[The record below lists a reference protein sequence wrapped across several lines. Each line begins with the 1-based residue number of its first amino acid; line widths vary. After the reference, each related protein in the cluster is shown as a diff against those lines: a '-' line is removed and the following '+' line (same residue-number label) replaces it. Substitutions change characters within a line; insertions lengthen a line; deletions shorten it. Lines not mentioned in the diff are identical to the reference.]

1 MTKYILLASAA
12 AALALTPTVASAS
25 QLDPGGVSLTFSNDV
40 SASSDADYDY
50 TIDTTITGTVY
61 VTSVLDPDSAASAQT
76 DAKQIMFGNIVSFDD
91 PSQFAEDGPFP
102 DEDMGLP
109 GHVAN
114 TAAAGPVTSSGNTGV
129 NVAAG
134 QYNMQQNSAN
144 LSVSGNS
151 NAAAIGGWAN
161 ASTTG
166 YQSLVGT
173 LYGTPGGAQPGGVG
187 EVTNY
192 YDTNVAAGGAV
203 SSNGNVGENVAAGAF
218 NQQQNLLT
226 IAVANNSIL
235 SETSAALWQNSNCN
249 SIGIQNET
257 NTATSGAISG
267 NGNLGV
273 NIAAGVGNQQT
284 NALTAAV
291 SNATGTVG
299 AGGGGGT
306 GI

>member
-12 AALALTPTVASAS
+12 AALAFAPTAASAS
-25 QLDPGGVSLTFSNDV
+25 ESGGDVTLTFSNYV
-40 SASSDADYDY
+40 SASSDASYDFS
-50 TIDTTITGTVY
+50 IDPSITGTMY
-61 VTSVLDPDSAASAQT
+61 VLSVIEPDSAASAQT
-76 DAKQIMFGNIVSFDD
+76 DAKQIMFGNIVSFWD
-91 PSQFAEDGPFP
+91 PSQFPEDSVNP
-102 DEDMGLP
+102 DEDMGQP

-114 TAAAGPVTSSGNTGV
+114 NATAGDVTSSGNTGV

-144 LSVSGNS
+144 LSVSA
-151 NAAAIGGWAN
+151 NADPNAVGGWAN

-166 YQSLVGT
+166 YQSLIAT
-173 LYGTPGGAQPGGVG
+173 LYGTPGGSQPGGNNT
-187 EVTNY
+187 EIYNY
-192 YDTNVAAGGAV
+192 YDTNTASGGAV

-249 SIGIQNET
+249 EIGIQNET

-267 NGNLGV
+267 AGNLGV

-291 SNATGTVG
+291 SNATAP
-299 AGGGGGT
+299 AGGGGTPG
-306 GI
+306 GV